1 MPQIGSES
9 SPIMIKGNRK
19 GKKLGMVGKFSKTKS
34 IKNYQDNY
42 DRIFRKNQQK
52 EDMITTQR
60 RLTELNWDGE

>member
-1 MPQIGSES
+1 
-9 SPIMIKGNRK
+9 MIKGNRK